1 MLTTENF
8 QPPSTLPKKNNS
20 LHLSHWSAGFIYIYI
35 YIYIMQY
42 NFFFPPF
49 FYFITS
55 LSLAGSM
62 PCIYLWCNTIMYSH
76 RHVASILCESACPH
90 YLLVPKGT
98 PKLLVDTGTCIYFGW
113 LGKGVVVVVVA
124 ALAVDQRWWWWWGW
138 STVTTMV
145 VVLVVDHWWLWWL
158 VIGN

>member
-8 QPPSTLPKKNNS
+8 QPPSTLPKKNSS
-20 LHLSHWSAGFIYIYI
+20 LHLSHWSAGFMHIYI
-35 YIYIMQY
+35 YIYIMRY

-76 RHVASILCESACPH
+76 RHVASIFCESACPH

-98 PKLLVDTGTCIYFGW
+98 PKLLVDTGTRIYFGW
-113 LGKGVVVVVVA
+113 AHTKWAVGEIFMVA
-124 ALAVDQRWWWWWGW
+124 IKLYIYIYIHSNIDSIQLR
-138 STVTTMV
+138 M
-145 VVLVVDHWWLWWL
+145 LH
-158 VIGN
+158 